1 MPTIADGFGTR
12 LREERERLGMTQAQ
26 LSEVA
31 GVRRMAQGLYE
42 SGTRAPTVKYLAAIA
57 GAGVDLQYALF
68 GQRVTLPAENQR
80 GLEKKIFEL
89 VEQFVQR
96 QPDGQLGAEGRYA
109 MFDFLRSQMTGA
121 NPSDGVSKLAAT
133 SVY

>member
-68 GQRVTLPAENQR
+68 GQRATVPAENQR

-109 MFDFLRSQMTGA
+109 MFDFLRSEMSGSNYPNVA
-121 NPSDGVSKLAAT
+121 NKVAAT

>member
-1 MPTIADGFGTR
+1 
-12 LREERERLGMTQAQ
+12 MTQAQ

-42 SGTRAPTVKYLAAIA
+42 SGTRSPTVKYLAAIA

-68 GQRVTLPAENQR
+68 GQRISPPAESRR

-89 VEQFVQR
+89 VEQFALR

-109 MFDFLRSQMTGA
+109 MFDFLRSQMSGHM
-121 NPSDGVSKLAAT
+121 PSDAMSVSLQTEAC
-133 SVY
+133 